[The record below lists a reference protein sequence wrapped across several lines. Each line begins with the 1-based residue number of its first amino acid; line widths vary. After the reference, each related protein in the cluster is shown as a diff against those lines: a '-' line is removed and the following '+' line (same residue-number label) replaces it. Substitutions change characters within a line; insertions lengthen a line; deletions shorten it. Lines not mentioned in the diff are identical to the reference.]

1 MVGKKKGRKDGRK
14 EKEGGHKDGRNIR
27 KKKCSIYSLYYLW
40 MRSF

>member
-27 KKKCSIYSLYYLW
+27 KKKKIRGKYRMNERIL
-40 MRSF
+40 